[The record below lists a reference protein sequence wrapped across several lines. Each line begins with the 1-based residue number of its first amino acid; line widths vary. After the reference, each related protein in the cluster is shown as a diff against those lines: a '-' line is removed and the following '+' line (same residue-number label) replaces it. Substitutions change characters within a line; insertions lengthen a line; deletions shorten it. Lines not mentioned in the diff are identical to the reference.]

1 MANTPEKKV
10 KDQIKALCKKHGAY
24 YVMPVM
30 TGYASNGTP
39 DFIVCH
45 NGYFA
50 GVEAKAGK
58 GKPTKLQMIR
68 LVEIVQ
74 AGGSAL
80 VINEGNIDLLEG
92 WLEDPVAV
100 DNLDAW

>member
-1 MANTPEKKV
+1 MAATPEKKV

-24 YVMPVM
+24 VVMPVM
-30 TGYASNGTP
+30 TGYANNGTP
-39 DFIVCH
+39 DYILCQ
-45 NGYFA
+45 NGCFA
-50 GVEAKAGK
+50 GVEAKAGR

-68 LVEIVQ
+68 LVEIVR
-74 AGGSAL
+74 AGGTAL
-80 VINEGNIDLLEG
+80 VINEGNLDLLEG

>member
-1 MANTPEKKV
+1 MAATPEKKV

-24 YVMPVM
+24 VVMPVM
-30 TGYASNGTP
+30 TGYANNGTP
-39 DFIVCH
+39 DFIPCH
-45 NGYFA
+45 GGYFA

-68 LVEIVQ
+68 LVEIVR
-74 AGGSAL
+74 AGGTAL
-80 VINEGNIDLLEG
+80 VINEGNLDLLEG
-92 WLEDPVAV
+92 WLDDPVAV

>member
-1 MANTPEKKV
+1 MAATPEKKV

-39 DFIVCH
+39 DFLLCH
-45 NGYFA
+45 GGYFA

-68 LVEIVQ
+68 LVEIVRS
-74 AGGSAL
+74 GGTAL
-80 VINEGNIDLLEG
+80 VINEGNLDLLEG
-92 WLEDPVAV
+92 WLDDPVAV